1 MAIKT
6 TEDTKMKNIILT
18 LTGWLVMAAALII
31 TTTACSNED
40 YFADEPTPAT
50 TKASKTYTMTVS
62 AAMPADDATRAL
74 SVDGKKL
81 NATWAAGDAVK
92 VYKTVSGANVTDP
105 ETYVEVG
112 TLKAT
117 NISADGLSATLTGTV
132 ALDSKVRLSFFYVGQ
147 YNDGTATGSVASTT
161 YDYSSQTGTLDDV
174 ATRFDRAM
182 TALSASK
189 YEIDGNRITTNNT
202 LSFTNQQAIVTFK
215 LKNASGSTVSV
226 SNLKVEATGGYSFS
240 MSGNG
245 TNGVPA
251 TASTIT
257 VTPASAANTFTIAI
271 PPISSGTATFPIR
284 LTADGT
290 DGYTYYYEKD
300 NVTAFAK
307 GQYYEISVK
316 MKRFKDLSKLTADYT
331 AQDGDELRGTIAK
344 LKHLSIASGASVT
357 LNGVIIADH
366 LYSGIICEGDATIT
380 LVGENSVA
388 TKNTDRCGIQ
398 AGGSETTLTIG
409 GDGSL
414 TATGM
419 GNGAGIGSCYY
430 GIDCGAI
437 YITGGNIN
445 ATGGYYS
452 AGIGAC
458 YTKNCGDITISG
470 GNVTALGGNNSA
482 GIGAS
487 GAHNCGTIT
496 ISGGSVIATGG
507 NEGAGIGTGHN
518 DTCGAITISGG
529 SVTATGSGISAGI
542 GTGNMGTCGAITI
555 SGGTVIAT
563 AGDKLS
569 AGIGSA
575 EEGKFSSITITDGIS
590 RVTATGF
597 EPFYGYQPIGKGNGD
612 TVSGTVTVDG
622 VANWTGGETEHLS
635 FSAGGVIIGGD
646 NYMRWV
652 LQHK

>member
-1 MAIKT
+1 
-6 TEDTKMKNIILT
+6 MKNIILT

-316 MKRFKDLSKLTADYT
+316 MKRFKDLSKLTANYT
-331 AQDGDELRGTIAK
+331 AQDGDELRGTITSG
-344 LKHLSIASGASVT
+344 KHLSIASGASVT
-357 LNGVIIADH
+357 LNGVTISEGVSSG
-366 LYSGIICEGDATIT
+366 YSGITCVGDASIT
-380 LVGENSVA
+380 LVGENNIS
-388 TKNTDRCGIQ
+388 TLSSYCCGIE
-398 AGGSETTLTIG
+398 AGGSGTTLNIG
-409 GDGSL
+409 GEGSL
-414 TATGM
+414 NATG
-419 GNGAGIGSCYY
+419 NSKGAGIGGKY
-430 GIDCGAI
+430 GKDCGAI
-437 YITGGNIN
+437 NISGGTIN
-445 ATGGYYS
+445 ATGGYFAAGIGSSDNKSCGSITISDGTIIATTGDSS
-452 AGIGAC
+452 AGIGSGHKG
-458 YTKNCGDITISG
+458 TCGDIIISG
-470 GNVTALGGNNSA
+470 GNVS
-482 GIGAS
+482 
-487 GAHNCGTIT
+487 
-496 ISGGSVIATGG
+496 ATGG
-507 NEGAGIGTGHN
+507 YFGAGIGTGQN
-518 DTCGAITISGG
+518 GICGSII
-529 SVTATGSGISAGI
+529 
-542 GTGNMGTCGAITI
+542 I
-555 SGGTVIAT
+555 SGGTINAT
-563 AGDKLS
+563 AGNNS
-569 AGIGSA
+569 GAGIGSA
-575 EEGKFSSITITDGIS
+575 EVGKFSSITITDGIS
-590 RVTATGF
+590 RVTVTGC
-597 EPFYGYQPIGKGNGD
+597 PDPQPIGKGNGD

-622 VANWTGGETEHLS
+622 VANWMGGETEHLS

>member
-1 MAIKT
+1 
-6 TEDTKMKNIILT
+6 MKNIILT

-50 TKASKTYTMTVS
+50 TKASKTYTMTVT

-92 VYKTVSGANVTDP
+92 VYKMVSGANVTDP

-202 LSFTNQQAIVTFK
+202 ISFTNQQAIVTFK

-331 AQDGDELRGTIAK
+331 AQDGDELRGTIASG
-344 LKHLSIASGASVT
+344 KHLSIASGASVT
-357 LNGVIIADH
+357 LNGVTISEGVSSG
-366 LYSGIICEGDATIT
+366 YSGITCVGDATIT
-380 LVGENSVA
+380 LVGENNIS
-388 TKNTDRCGIQ
+388 TLSSYCCGIE
-398 AGGSETTLTIG
+398 AGGSGTTLNIG
-409 GDGSL
+409 GEGSL
-414 TATGM
+414 NATG
-419 GNGAGIGSCYY
+419 NSKGAGIGGKY
-430 GIDCGAI
+430 GKDCGAI
-437 YITGGNIN
+437 NISGGTIN
-445 ATGGYYS
+445 ATGGYFA
-452 AGIGAC
+452 AGIGSSDNKSCSSITISDGTIIA
-458 YTKNCGDITISG
+458 TTGDSAAGIGSGHKGTCGDIIISG
-470 GNVTALGGNNSA
+470 GNVS
-482 GIGAS
+482 
-487 GAHNCGTIT
+487 
-496 ISGGSVIATGG
+496 ATGG
-507 NEGAGIGTGHN
+507 YFGAGIGTGQ
-518 DTCGAITISGG
+518 DGICGSII
-529 SVTATGSGISAGI
+529 
-542 GTGNMGTCGAITI
+542 I
-555 SGGTVIAT
+555 SGGTINAT
-563 AGDKLS
+563 AGNNS
-569 AGIGSA
+569 GAGIGSA
-575 EEGKFSSITITDGIS
+575 EAGKFSSISITDGIS
-590 RVTATGF
+590 RVTVTGC
-597 EPFYGYQPIGKGNGD
+597 PDPQPIGKGNGD
-612 TVSGTVTVDG
+612 TGSGTVTVDG

>member
-50 TKASKTYTMTVS
+50 TKASKTYTMTVT

-316 MKRFKDLSKLTADYT
+316 MKRFKDLSKLTANYT
-331 AQDGDELRGTIAK
+331 AQDGDELRGTITSG
-344 LKHLSIASGASVT
+344 KHLSIASGASVT
-357 LNGVIIADH
+357 LNGVTISEGVSSG
-366 LYSGIICEGDATIT
+366 YSGITCVGDATIT
-380 LVGENSVA
+380 LVGENNIS
-388 TKNTDRCGIQ
+388 TLSSYCCGIE
-398 AGGSETTLTIG
+398 AGGSGTTLNIG
-409 GDGSL
+409 GEGSL
-414 TATGM
+414 NATG
-419 GNGAGIGSCYY
+419 NSKGAGIGGKY
-430 GIDCGAI
+430 GKDCGAI
-437 YITGGNIN
+437 NISGGTIN
-445 ATGGYYS
+445 ATGGYFA
-452 AGIGAC
+452 AGIGSSDNMSCSSITISDGTIIA
-458 YTKNCGDITISG
+458 TTGDSAAGIGSGHKGACGDIIISG
-470 GNVTALGGNNSA
+470 GNVS
-482 GIGAS
+482 
-487 GAHNCGTIT
+487 
-496 ISGGSVIATGG
+496 ATGG
-507 NEGAGIGTGHN
+507 YFGAGIGTGQ
-518 DTCGAITISGG
+518 DGICGSII
-529 SVTATGSGISAGI
+529 
-542 GTGNMGTCGAITI
+542 I
-555 SGGTVIAT
+555 SGGTINAT
-563 AGDKLS
+563 AGNNS
-569 AGIGSA
+569 GAGIGSA
-575 EEGKFSSITITDGIS
+575 EAGKFSSISITDGIS
-590 RVTATGF
+590 RVTVTGC
-597 EPFYGYQPIGKGNGD
+597 PDPQPIGKGNGD
-612 TVSGTVTVDG
+612 TGSGTVTVDG

-635 FSAGGVIIGGD
+635 FSAGGVIIGSD

>member
-1 MAIKT
+1 
-6 TEDTKMKNIILT
+6 MKNIILT

-117 NISADGLSATLTGTV
+117 NISADGLSATLTVTV

-316 MKRFKDLSKLTADYT
+316 MKRFKDLSKLTANYT
-331 AQDGDELRGTIAK
+331 AQDGDELRGTITSG
-344 LKHLSIASGASVT
+344 KHLSIASGASVT
-357 LNGVIIADH
+357 LNGVTISEGVSSG
-366 LYSGIICEGDATIT
+366 YSGITCVGDASIT
-380 LVGENSVA
+380 LVGENNIS
-388 TKNTDRCGIQ
+388 TLSSYCCGIE
-398 AGGSETTLTIG
+398 AGGSGTTLNIG
-409 GDGSL
+409 
-414 TATGM
+414 TG
-419 GNGAGIGSCYY
+419 NSKGAGIGGKY
-430 GIDCGAI
+430 GKDCGAI
-437 YITGGNIN
+437 NISGGTIN
-445 ATGGYYS
+445 ATGGYFAAGIGSSDNKSCGSITISDGTIIATTGDSS
-452 AGIGAC
+452 AGIGSGHKG
-458 YTKNCGDITISG
+458 TCGDIIISG
-470 GNVTALGGNNSA
+470 GNVS
-482 GIGAS
+482 
-487 GAHNCGTIT
+487 
-496 ISGGSVIATGG
+496 ATGG
-507 NEGAGIGTGHN
+507 YFGAGIGTGQN
-518 DTCGAITISGG
+518 GICGSII
-529 SVTATGSGISAGI
+529 
-542 GTGNMGTCGAITI
+542 I
-555 SGGTVIAT
+555 SGGTINAT
-563 AGDKLS
+563 AGNNS
-569 AGIGSA
+569 GAGIGSA
-575 EEGKFSSITITDGIS
+575 EVGKFSSITITDGIS
-590 RVTATGF
+590 RVTVTGC
-597 EPFYGYQPIGKGNGD
+597 PDPQPIGKGNGD

-622 VANWTGGETEHLS
+622 VANWMGGETEHLS

>member
-1 MAIKT
+1 
-6 TEDTKMKNIILT
+6 MKNIILT

-300 NVTAFAK
+300 NVAAFAK

-316 MKRFKDLSKLTADYT
+316 MKRFKD
-331 AQDGDELRGTIAK
+331 
-344 LKHLSIASGASVT
+344 
-357 LNGVIIADH
+357 
-366 LYSGIICEGDATIT
+366 
-380 LVGENSVA
+380 
-388 TKNTDRCGIQ
+388 
-398 AGGSETTLTIG
+398 
-409 GDGSL
+409 
-414 TATGM
+414 
-419 GNGAGIGSCYY
+419 
-430 GIDCGAI
+430 
-437 YITGGNIN
+437 
-445 ATGGYYS
+445 
-452 AGIGAC
+452 
-458 YTKNCGDITISG
+458 
-470 GNVTALGGNNSA
+470 AL
-482 GIGAS
+482 
-487 GAHNCGTIT
+487 
-496 ISGGSVIATGG
+496 
-507 NEGAGIGTGHN
+507 
-518 DTCGAITISGG
+518 
-529 SVTATGSGISAGI
+529 
-542 GTGNMGTCGAITI
+542 
-555 SGGTVIAT
+555 
-563 AGDKLS
+563 
-569 AGIGSA
+569 
-575 EEGKFSSITITDGIS
+575 
-590 RVTATGF
+590 
-597 EPFYGYQPIGKGNGD
+597 
-612 TVSGTVTVDG
+612 
-622 VANWTGGETEHLS
+622 
-635 FSAGGVIIGGD
+635 
-646 NYMRWV
+646 
-652 LQHK
+652 

>member
-1 MAIKT
+1 
-6 TEDTKMKNIILT
+6 MKNIILT

-50 TKASKTYTMTVS
+50 TKASKTYTMTVT

-316 MKRFKDLSKLTADYT
+316 MKRFKDLSKLTANYT
-331 AQDGDELRGTIAK
+331 AQDGDELRGTITSG
-344 LKHLSIASGASVT
+344 KHLSIASGASVT
-357 LNGVIIADH
+357 LNGVTISEGVSSG
-366 LYSGIICEGDATIT
+366 YSGITCVGDATIT
-380 LVGENSVA
+380 LVGENNIS
-388 TKNTDRCGIQ
+388 TLSSYCCGIE
-398 AGGSETTLTIG
+398 AGGSGTTLNIG
-409 GDGSL
+409 GEGSL
-414 TATGM
+414 NATG
-419 GNGAGIGSCYY
+419 NSKGAGIGGKY
-430 GIDCGAI
+430 GKDCGAI
-437 YITGGNIN
+437 NISGGTIN
-445 ATGGYYS
+445 ATGGYFA
-452 AGIGAC
+452 AGIGSSDNMSCSSITISDGTIIA
-458 YTKNCGDITISG
+458 TTGDSAAGIGSGHKGACGDIIISG
-470 GNVTALGGNNSA
+470 GNVS
-482 GIGAS
+482 
-487 GAHNCGTIT
+487 
-496 ISGGSVIATGG
+496 ATGG
-507 NEGAGIGTGHN
+507 YFGAGIGTGQ
-518 DTCGAITISGG
+518 DGICGSII
-529 SVTATGSGISAGI
+529 
-542 GTGNMGTCGAITI
+542 I
-555 SGGTVIAT
+555 SGGTINAT
-563 AGDKLS
+563 AGNNS
-569 AGIGSA
+569 GAGIGSA
-575 EEGKFSSITITDGIS
+575 EAGKFSSISITDGIS
-590 RVTATGF
+590 RVTVTGC
-597 EPFYGYQPIGKGNGD
+597 PDPQPIGKGNGD
-612 TVSGTVTVDG
+612 TGSGTVTVDG

-635 FSAGGVIIGGD
+635 FSAGGVIIGSD

>member
-1 MAIKT
+1 
-6 TEDTKMKNIILT
+6 MKKINLT
-18 LTGWLVMAAALII
+18 LTGWLVMAAALTAGI
-31 TTTACSNED
+31 TACSSDDNI
-40 YFADEPTPAT
+40 ADEPTPVT
-50 TKASKTYTMTVS
+50 TETPKAYTMTIEATMS
-62 AAMPADDATRAL
+62 AGEAMTRAL
-74 SVDGKKL
+74 TLEGKTL

-174 ATRFDRAM
+174 AARFDRAM

-189 YEIDGNRITTNNT
+189 YEIDGNRITTSNK

-215 LKNASGSTVSV
+215 LKNASGSAVSV
-226 SNLKVEATGGYSFS
+226 SNLKVETTGGYSFS

-245 TNGVPA
+245 TNGVPG

-284 LTADGT
+284 ITADGT

-316 MKRFKDLSKLTADYT
+316 MKRFKDLSKLTANYT
-331 AQDGDELRGTIAK
+331 AQDGDELRGTITSG
-344 LKHLSIASGASVT
+344 KHLSIASGASVT
-357 LNGVIIADH
+357 LNGVTISEEVSSG
-366 LYSGIICEGDATIT
+366 YSGITCVGDATIT
-380 LVGENSVA
+380 LVGENNIS
-388 TKNTDRCGIQ
+388 TLSSYCCGIE
-398 AGGSETTLTIG
+398 AGGSGTTLNIG
-409 GDGSL
+409 GEGSL
-414 TATGM
+414 NATS
-419 GNGAGIGSCYY
+419 NSKGAGIGGKY
-430 GIDCGAI
+430 GKDCGAI
-437 YITGGNIN
+437 NISGGTIN
-445 ATGGYYS
+445 ATGGYFA
-452 AGIGAC
+452 AGIGSSDNKSCGSITISDGTIIATTGDSAAGIGSG
-458 YTKNCGDITISG
+458 YKGTCGDIIISG
-470 GNVTALGGNNSA
+470 GNVS
-482 GIGAS
+482 
-487 GAHNCGTIT
+487 
-496 ISGGSVIATGG
+496 ATGG
-507 NEGAGIGTGHN
+507 YFGAGIGTGQYGI
-518 DTCGAITISGG
+518 CGSII
-529 SVTATGSGISAGI
+529 
-542 GTGNMGTCGAITI
+542 I
-555 SGGTVIAT
+555 SGGTINAT
-563 AGDKLS
+563 AGNNS
-569 AGIGSA
+569 GAGIGSA
-575 EEGKFSSITITDGIS
+575 EVGKFSGITITDGIS
-590 RVTATGF
+590 RVTVTGC
-597 EPFYGYQPIGKGNGD
+597 PDPQPIGKGNGD
-612 TVSGTVTVDG
+612 TGSGTVTVDG

-635 FSAGGVIIGGD
+635 FSAGGVIIGGN

>member
-1 MAIKT
+1 
-6 TEDTKMKNIILT
+6 MKNIILT

-117 NISADGLSATLTGTV
+117 NISADGLSATLTVTV

-316 MKRFKDLSKLTADYT
+316 MKRFKDLSKLTANYT
-331 AQDGDELRGTIAK
+331 AQDGDELRGTITSG
-344 LKHLSIASGASVT
+344 KHLSIASGASVT
-357 LNGVIIADH
+357 LNGVTISEGVSSG
-366 LYSGIICEGDATIT
+366 YSGITCVGDASIT
-380 LVGENSVA
+380 LVGENNIS
-388 TKNTDRCGIQ
+388 TLSSYCCGIE
-398 AGGSETTLTIG
+398 AGGSGTTLNIG
-409 GDGSL
+409 GEGSL
-414 TATGM
+414 NATG
-419 GNGAGIGSCYY
+419 NSKGAGIGGKY
-430 GIDCGAI
+430 GKDCGAI
-437 YITGGNIN
+437 NISGGTIN
-445 ATGGYYS
+445 ATGGYFAAGIGSSDNKSCGSITISDGTIIATTGDSS
-452 AGIGAC
+452 AGIGSGHKG
-458 YTKNCGDITISG
+458 TCGDIIISG
-470 GNVTALGGNNSA
+470 GNVS
-482 GIGAS
+482 
-487 GAHNCGTIT
+487 
-496 ISGGSVIATGG
+496 ATGG
-507 NEGAGIGTGHN
+507 YFGAGIGTGQN
-518 DTCGAITISGG
+518 GICGSII
-529 SVTATGSGISAGI
+529 
-542 GTGNMGTCGAITI
+542 I
-555 SGGTVIAT
+555 SGGTINAT
-563 AGDKLS
+563 AGNNS
-569 AGIGSA
+569 GAGIGSA
-575 EEGKFSSITITDGIS
+575 EVGKFSSITITDGIS
-590 RVTATGF
+590 RVTVTGC
-597 EPFYGYQPIGKGNGD
+597 PDPQPIGKGNGD

-622 VANWTGGETEHLS
+622 VANWMGGETEHLS
-635 FSAGGVIIGGD
+635 FSAGGVIIGSD

>member
-1 MAIKT
+1 
-6 TEDTKMKNIILT
+6 MKNIILT

-50 TKASKTYTMTVS
+50 TKASKTYTMTVT

-92 VYKTVSGANVTDP
+92 VYKTVSGANPYTDP

-132 ALDSKVRLSFFYVGQ
+132 ALDSKVILSFFYVGQ

-240 MSGNG
+240 MSRSG

-271 PPISSGTATFPIR
+271 PPISSGAATFPIR

-316 MKRFKDLSKLTADYT
+316 MKRFKDLSKLTDNYT
-331 AQDGDELRGTIAK
+331 AQDGDELRGTITSGM
-344 LKHLSIASGASVT
+344 HLSIASGASVT
-357 LNGVIIADH
+357 LNGVTISEGVSSG
-366 LYSGIICEGDATIT
+366 YSGITCVGDATIT
-380 LVGENSVA
+380 LVGENNIS
-388 TKNTDRCGIQ
+388 TLSSFCCGIE
-398 AGGSETTLTIG
+398 AGGSGTTLNIG
-409 GDGSL
+409 GEGSL
-414 TATGM
+414 NATG
-419 GNGAGIGSCYY
+419 NSKGAGIGGKY
-430 GIDCGAI
+430 GKDCGAI
-437 YITGGNIN
+437 NISGGTIN
-445 ATGGYYS
+445 ATGGYFA
-452 AGIGAC
+452 AGIGSSDNKSCGSITISDGTIIA
-458 YTKNCGDITISG
+458 TTGDSAAGIGSGNKGTCGDIIISG
-470 GNVTALGGNNSA
+470 GNVSATGGYFGA
-482 GIGAS
+482 GIGA
-487 GAHNCGTIT
+487 GQNGICGSI
-496 ISGGSVIATGG
+496 I
-507 NEGAGIGTGHN
+507 
-518 DTCGAITISGG
+518 
-529 SVTATGSGISAGI
+529 
-542 GTGNMGTCGAITI
+542 I
-555 SGGTVIAT
+555 SGGTINAT
-563 AGDKLS
+563 AGNNS
-569 AGIGSA
+569 GAGIGSA
-575 EEGKFSSITITDGIS
+575 EVGKFSSITITDGIS
-590 RVTATGF
+590 RVTVTGC
-597 EPFYGYQPIGKGNGD
+597 PDLQPIGKGNGD
-612 TVSGTVTVDG
+612 TGSGTVTVDG
-622 VANWTGGETEHLS
+622 VANWMGGETEHLS
-635 FSAGGVIIGGD
+635 FSSGGVIIGGD

>member
-1 MAIKT
+1 
-6 TEDTKMKNIILT
+6 MKNIILT

-316 MKRFKDLSKLTADYT
+316 MKRFKDLSKLTANYT
-331 AQDGDELRGTIAK
+331 AQDGDELRGTITSG
-344 LKHLSIASGASVT
+344 KHLSIASGASVT
-357 LNGVIIADH
+357 LNGVTISEGVSSG
-366 LYSGIICEGDATIT
+366 YSGITCVGDASIT
-380 LVGENSVA
+380 LVGENNIS
-388 TKNTDRCGIQ
+388 TLSSYCCGIE
-398 AGGSETTLTIG
+398 AGGSGTTLNIG
-409 GDGSL
+409 GEGSL
-414 TATGM
+414 NATG
-419 GNGAGIGSCYY
+419 NSKGAGIGGKY
-430 GIDCGAI
+430 GKDCGAI
-437 YITGGNIN
+437 NISGGTIN
-445 ATGGYYS
+445 ATGGYFAAGIGSSDNKSCGSITISDGTIIATTGDSS
-452 AGIGAC
+452 AGIGSGHKG
-458 YTKNCGDITISG
+458 TCGDIIISG
-470 GNVTALGGNNSA
+470 GNVS
-482 GIGAS
+482 
-487 GAHNCGTIT
+487 
-496 ISGGSVIATGG
+496 ATGG
-507 NEGAGIGTGHN
+507 YFGAGIGTGQN
-518 DTCGAITISGG
+518 GICGSII
-529 SVTATGSGISAGI
+529 
-542 GTGNMGTCGAITI
+542 I
-555 SGGTVIAT
+555 SGGTINAT
-563 AGDKLS
+563 AGNNS
-569 AGIGSA
+569 GAGIGSA
-575 EEGKFSSITITDGIS
+575 EVGKFSSITITDGIS
-590 RVTATGF
+590 RVTVTGC
-597 EPFYGYQPIGKGNGD
+597 PDPQPIGKGNGD

-622 VANWTGGETEHLS
+622 VANWMGGETEHLS
-635 FSAGGVIIGGD
+635 FSAGGVIIGSD